1 MGSRPSAPV
10 SYRPSPT
17 APTIYQ
23 SVIPEEDYK
32 NLSSYVDELKAERKK
47 KKSEREAQGIG
58 GAAFKKRL
66 DLYNQAEADT
76 YAKAM
81 PKNPLGGGSTTP

>member
-10 SYRPSPT
+10 SYRPTPT

-32 NLSSYVDELKAERKK
+32 NLSSYVDELKAEIK
-47 KKSEREAQGIG
+47 E
-58 GAAFKKRL
+58 L
-66 DLYNQAEADT
+66 
-76 YAKAM
+76 
-81 PKNPLGGGSTTP
+81 KNC

>member
-10 SYRPSPT
+10 TYRPTPT

-23 SVIPEEDYK
+23 SLIPDKDYE

-47 KKSEREAQGIG
+47 KK
-58 GAAFKKRL
+58 KKEKHKVL
-66 DLYNQAEADT
+66 EEQLS
-76 YAKAM
+76 K
-81 PKNPLGGGSTTP
+81 KVGFI